1 MNYGKLYSEFKA
13 AVPESVGF
21 CEEKEVENF
30 IDDTVGIHVSFG
42 MIVVPYILYI
52 VDNREDTVIQKIFC
66 FMEQM
71 AICQDIKVQ
80 EVLDFTILEQLADE
94 GHDKLQECKKYMG
107 MNTLQHCEKVEEY
120 FY

>member
-1 MNYGKLYSEFKA
+1 MNYDELYFQFKEV
-13 AVPESVGF
+13 VPECISF
-21 CEEKEVENF
+21 CDEKEKENL
-30 IDDTVGIHVSFG
+30 IDDTVGIHVSFS
-42 MIVVPYILYI
+42 MVIVPYLLYSI
-52 VDNREDTVIQKIFC
+52 NINDINTIEKIFS

-71 AICQDIKVQ
+71 AVCKDIKVQ

-107 MNTLQHCEKVEEY
+107 TNTLQHCQKVEEY